1 MADITFYCVKCR
13 AKRNGKDIEKVT
25 LKNGK
30 PASSTFDYGG
40 SLTEM
45 VLLGVLAMR
54 FKDTPLEW
62 DPEKMRITNHEPANQ
77 YINPT
82 YREGWTL

>member
-1 MADITFYCVKCR
+1 MNGHEQDWIR
-13 AKRNGKDIEKVT
+13 AC
-25 LKNGK
+25 KNGK